1 MRLRFA
7 LILSGISLSLMFF
20 VLPARAVGIK
30 ISSEALERTLHKQL
44 FTADGR
50 YYIKGKPGSACYVYA
65 EDPKVTFHDD
75 RVWVHLKT
83 HSKLGT
89 SIRGACLGVSLSA
102 EADVS
107 LAPDAEGETI
117 GFRDVRIEHLNTS
130 KELNIFLVPFL
141 NGKLPQKMQL
151 NAADLLRQAL
161 SQSANASG
169 YTITLDDLKIQSMQ
183 VDHNLLN
190 VDFDGNLSVH

>member
-1 MRLRFA
+1 
-7 LILSGISLSLMFF
+7 MFF
-20 VLPARAVGIK
+20 VLPARAVGIR
-30 ISSEALERTLHKQL
+30 ISPEALERTLHKQL

-50 YYIKGKPGSACYVYA
+50 YYIKGKPDSACYVYA

-169 YTITLDDLKIQSMQ
+169 YTITLDDLKIHSMQ